1 MRLLFLII
9 FISNSSFC
17 QKKSGVVFYEKHTK
31 KQISEVKSNNNIND
45 MIIEADKLVTY
56 KLHFNDSCSVFKKED
71 KMYND
76 RKKLVLSKLSS
87 AGYSGVVYR
96 NNYDKVI
103 LRQKTTGGESFIIK
117 YPFFDL
123 DWKLINNTENVG
135 NYLCYKAISV
145 KKYKDSKGKI
155 KEETFIAWYSPEI
168 PVNFGPFVFGGLPG
182 LILKLETE
190 KEYFIANRIS
200 LKKLNNK
207 IEKPQKGV
215 EISLKKYDSIVMG
228 LTKKIREN

>member
-1 MRLLFLII
+1 
-9 FISNSSFC
+9 
-17 QKKSGVVFYEKHTK
+17 
-31 KQISEVKSNNNIND
+31 
-45 MIIEADKLVTY
+45 
-56 KLHFNDSCSVFKKED
+56 
-71 KMYND
+71 MYND
-76 RKKLVLSKLSS
+76 RKKLLLSKLSS

-103 LRQKTTGGESFIIK
+103 LRQKTTSGESFIIK